1 MFLMYV
7 ISVKT
12 KAKTSNHSSLKF
24 SKSAEDFT
32 VAIKMQLYQK
42 WTSLRRPQETFIIT
56 LINR

>member
-24 SKSAEDFT
+24 SKSTTLPKVNFSKT
-32 VAIKMQLYQK
+32 PSRNLYNNFNK
-42 WTSLRRPQETFIIT
+42 
-56 LINR
+56 